1 MELLACFGICYGTN
15 YIYHHKISSSNYSKK
30 IRINSELSPLCDEF
44 NCLILERILKQN
56 KYNRMKILEF
66 EIIKKD
72 LIIKYPDIS
81 IIELEKLANNIVS
94 IKYEDSLYELDMKFK
109 NIKDKIKILND
120 ELNKIEEIEML
131 EEIKNDKQIQMF
143 NNDKKSN
150 NDNCMF

>member
-30 IRINSELSPLCDEF
+30 IRINSELSPLYREF
-44 NCLILERILKQN
+44 TDLKLERIVKQN

-94 IKYEDSLYELDMKFK
+94 IEYEDNVYE
-109 NIKDKIKILND
+109 
-120 ELNKIEEIEML
+120 
-131 EEIKNDKQIQMF
+131 IQ
-143 NNDKKSN
+143 KYKR
-150 NDNCMF
+150 